1 MKKYMWMLAALCV
14 ATVVSCSSD
23 DGDDDGGKAGEPIK
37 QEQLDGVWQ
46 LISDKASSGK
56 ETLYRA
62 NYCFFEDGYEYLHDL
77 EDPLNVSDRSQYDLS
92 KSSNLIT
99 MNDKPGVIDY
109 RIKIAGD
116 KMTFTWPGNEK
127 YYGMTRTFKKV
138 YNQVRPFGVYTYK
151 YELEYSAEDNIWYYD
166 DYKSDAGY
174 LPYCAITWET
184 FYEFKGKSKSDYSA
198 DEYKVI
204 KIVPETD
211 TELGELTIRIDG
223 KDNLWY
229 FAWQVTDLGTGLV
242 LYNADFTK
250 AFFLERYVTKTN
262 TWK

>member
-1 MKKYMWMLAALCV
+1 MWILAAICV
-14 ATVVSCSSD
+14 ATIVSCSKD
-23 DGDDDGGKAGEPIK
+23 DGDDDGGKSGAPIK

-46 LISDKASSGK
+46 LISDVFDGNNKVVKYGPNF
-56 ETLYRA
+56 Y
-62 NYCFFEDGYEYLHDL
+62 YFEDGYQYINDF
-77 EDPLNVSDRSQYDLS
+77 EDPLNHSDRTQYVLSESSNTLTTYLNEMAGVSDFW
-92 KSSNLIT
+92 
-99 MNDKPGVIDY
+99 V
-109 RIKIAGD
+109 KIAGK
-116 KMTFTWPGNEK
+116 KMTFTWPGNQK
-127 YYGMTRTFKKV
+127 YYGVTRTFNKV
-138 YNQVRPFGVYTYK
+138 YDQVRPFGVYTYK

-184 FYEFKGKSKSDYSA
+184 FYEFKGKSKSDYNA
-198 DEYKVI
+198 DEYKVV
-204 KIVPETD
+204 KVVPETD

-250 AFFLERYVTKTN
+250 AFFLERYVTKTYYL
-262 TWK
+262 K